1 MDTRLVSLAVVLA
14 AGSLCLAAAQD
25 GRTVQDGVFSITQV
39 ERGGLAYE
47 TSCAACHGADLQG
60 RDAGALVGEDFLRSW
75 IGLPLEGLLEMLQ
88 SMPPE
93 AASSLGDQAYLD
105 ILAYILHANGF
116 PTGTQDL
123 RSEVLA
129 AVLLEGAEGPQ
140 EVPDHSLV
148 RVVGCLTR
156 GPRDAWI
163 VTDSSEPDRTAA
175 TSVRLTASTRAASA
189 AAAELLTATKK
200 QTVVA
205 TKRTRLRLDAVMM
218 SPTNM
223 ERSQAH
229 RLEYFARPT
238 RAVGEAVQV
247 HADVIQQRQVQVGQ
261 RRSLVVLDMPP
272 TLDLSG
278 SAAGNS
284 DRQVGVVV
292 YIRVAHAAPQQI
304 GRVVEQRAVSI
315 LCRPQPVE

>member
-93 AASSLGDQAYLD
+93 AASSLGDQACLD

-163 VTDSSEPDRTAA
+163 VTDSSEPDRTRDPE
-175 TSVRLTASTRAASA
+175 TSTSTARRAASSIRGGSA
-189 AAAELLTATKK
+189 SFELLYVFPSPHGLEGHRVEVKGFLIRGDQDAINVTAM
-200 QTVVA
+200 A
-205 TKRTRLRLDAVMM
+205 SL
-218 SPTNM
+218 SP
-223 ERSQAH
+223 
-229 RLEYFARPT
+229 
-238 RAVGEAVQV
+238 GC
-247 HADVIQQRQVQVGQ
+247 D
-261 RRSLVVLDMPP
+261 
-272 TLDLSG
+272 
-278 SAAGNS
+278 
-284 DRQVGVVV
+284 
-292 YIRVAHAAPQQI
+292 
-304 GRVVEQRAVSI
+304 
-315 LCRPQPVE
+315 